1 MRIDK
6 ISEAEVEILEFLWQE
21 NREVP
26 SKEILDYF
34 NDEQGKGLKK
44 QTLNNFLSRLL
55 KKGLIERISQDRRYL
70 YVPTLSKVEFEKC
83 RAEGILNSMYS
94 GSLFKFVSALSG
106 GELIT
111 KEEAEEVRKLLKN

>member
-6 ISEAEVEILEFLWQE
+6 ISVAEVEILEYLWQE
-21 NREVP
+21 GREVP

-34 NDEQGKGLKK
+34 NDVQHKGLKK

-55 KKGLIERISQDRRYL
+55 KRELIVRISQDRRYL
-70 YVPTLSKVEFEKC
+70 YVPTISKEEFEKDK
-83 RAEGILNSMYS
+83 AEAILNSMYS

-111 KEEAEEVRKLLKN
+111 REEADEVRKLLKE